1 METLQQINVILVYY
15 LLFSFV
21 VLVVSVATTFGITFY
36 DDILSDP
43 NNSIISE
50 RLYKVIIFM
59 ERIIHGILFTWAIEC
74 VYFII
79 YAILYI

>member
-43 NNSIISE
+43 NNGIISD

>member
-15 LLFSFV
+15 LLLSFV